1 MWEPSRNTKES
12 IWERGGGEGGLDA
25 AFLFVCSFF
34 FLFFFFLRKRNGFM
48 TDGGPAD
55 ASAVQRKKK

>member
-12 IWERGGGEGGLDA
+12 ICERGGGEGGLDA

-34 FLFFFFLRKRNGFM
+34 FLVFFLRKRNGFM